1 MKVIRIVEVLELT
14 DSYAI
19 AKLNNGCREQFD
31 FTRPIKPEYTVLH
44 WNGLTLDEVNTI
56 VNYHNEKGF
65 Y

>member
-19 AKLNNGCREQFD
+19 AKLNNGYREQFE

-44 WNGLTLDEVNTI
+44 WNGLTLDEVNAI
-56 VNYHNEKGF
+56 VKYHNEKGF

>member
-14 DSYAI
+14 DSHAI
-19 AKLNNGCREQFD
+19 AQLNDGLRHKFE
-31 FTRPIKPEYTVLH
+31 FTRPINPEYTVLH
-44 WNGLTLDEVNTI
+44 WNGLTLDEVNKI